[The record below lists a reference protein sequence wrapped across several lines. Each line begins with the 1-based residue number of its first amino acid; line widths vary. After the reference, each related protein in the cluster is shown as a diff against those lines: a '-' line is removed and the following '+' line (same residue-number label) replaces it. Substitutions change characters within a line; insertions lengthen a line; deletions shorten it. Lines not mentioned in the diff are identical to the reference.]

1 MKIFICHQQD
11 ENIFNTWKCKLFN
24 KRVLHEKDKVCE
36 RHFTKDEILTHW
48 DHKINGTLV
57 KLERDKPKLKPTAI
71 PTLNLPEMYVPD
83 NIFANSDEEDEVH
96 KRYLKK
102 RSLRKP
108 ANNAIV
114 ENGAEARLQIVVA
127 EVGYVFVLRI

>member
-1 MKIFICHQQD
+1 M
-11 ENIFNTWKCKLFN
+11 
-24 KRVLHEKDKVCE
+24 
-36 RHFTKDEILTHW
+36 
-48 DHKINGTLV
+48 
-57 KLERDKPKLKPTAI
+57 ERDKPKLKPTAI

-102 RSLRKP
+102 KSIRKP
-108 ANNAIV
+108 ANSANV

-127 EVGYVFVLRI
+127 EVGYVFAFRI